1 MKVLALNGSPR
12 PIGNT
17 SNILHEVTDLFERE
31 GIEVEIVYLYE
42 YQFVNCNVCLTCEI
56 RGDGRCIDEDDGF
69 NDLLDRMRQADG
81 ILLAAPTYANACPS
95 MMQTFLE
102 RAMLVLEKGDLGLRG
117 KVGGAFA
124 VCGHD
129 GATMVYNQLVDFM
142 LKNGESA
149 VALMKQLLE
158 GLLNEEGESFLNI
171 IGENQRFEV
180 LPEIYEEFV
189 RLKNEHDRVLK
200 ATVTSARALE
210 AAELKA
216 LSDKLSS
223 KYACEVTLENVIDP
237 SIMGGAILKVGDEVI
252 DASVKTSLKSLS
264 STLK

>member
-1 MKVLALNGSPR
+1 MKDPGNCPEPCRFGPISVYRVPAYASDMKVLALNGSPR

-102 RAMLVLEKGDLGLRG
+102 RAALVFGKGDHGLKG

-129 GATMVYNQLVDFM
+129 GASLVYNQMVDWMLMNQMLVSGSYPM
-142 LKNGESA
+142 P
-149 VALMKQLLE
+149 
-158 GLLNEEGESFLNI
+158 I
-171 IGENQRFEV
+171 I
-180 LPEIYEEFV
+180 
-189 RLKNEHDRVLK
+189 
-200 ATVTSARALE
+200 RALN
-210 AAELKA
+210 
-216 LSDKLSS
+216 SPQYDDDKEGMKGVRSLVEGMVSAIMRLNG
-223 KYACEVTLENVIDP
+223 YA
-237 SIMGGAILKVGDEVI
+237 
-252 DASVKTSLKSLS
+252 
-264 STLK
+264 